1 MNSKLFTL
9 PCLLAVLILLVSCAG
24 DGQPEAAS
32 NYDPDRTGPL
42 GDALHTIWGYEDA
55 AREQERLLSSQEEAI
70 AACMAAEGFEYV
82 PIDYSAAQLNYGP
95 GSAADPAEPDWGTV
109 AYAEKY
115 GYQISYWQ
123 YHPESAPTALES
135 EWVNPNDQ
143 ITAEMSPGEL
153 RAYYEALYGIN
164 GNGCADQ
171 EVDPSGMVNRQS
183 ELDQDPDYQALQQ
196 ELNTFWEQNAAD
208 PRRTELEDAWTACMR
223 SAGFTYASQ
232 REPQAE
238 LAVAWEEFLA
248 EQGLAGTDAS
258 FLDIPP
264 AALDEFREREYRT
277 AIADARCIEETGFFA
292 KRQELQLARE
302 AEFYHDHQDLID
314 TLVERYRN

>member
-1 MNSKLFTL
+1 
-9 PCLLAVLILLVSCAG
+9 
-24 DGQPEAAS
+24 
-32 NYDPDRTGPL
+32 
-42 GDALHTIWGYEDA
+42 
-55 AREQERLLSSQEEAI
+55 
-70 AACMAAEGFEYV
+70 MAAEGFEYV

-115 GYQISYWQ
+115 GYQIFYWQ

-208 PRRTELEDAWTACMR
+208 PRRTELEDALTACMR